1 MYFMVKIAE
10 DLYDRKN
17 TIALRFKYYPY
28 LRQRDEVVRSI
39 HLNIEV
45 IRIEHTLF
53 SVIWMNSTQYTYLR
67 ALLADSSEAI
77 S

>member
-17 TIALRFKYYPY
+17 TIALRFKYYSY

-45 IRIEHTLF
+45 IQIEHTLF

-67 ALLADSSEAI
+67 ALLAGSSEAI